1 VLSIKVRAYRAD
13 RHLISKL
20 LVDLRDLVLNLV
32 DTLRGRDDLQTS
44 IPGALELANSR
55 TPAPGCAGWSSEDR
69 NLMIECSQTLTSL
82 MSKYARALV
91 TARSVS

>member
-13 RHLISKL
+13 RYLISKL

-44 IPGALELANSR
+44 IPGALEQANSR
-55 TPAPGCAGWSSEDR
+55 TPAPGYAGWSSE
-69 NLMIECSQTLTSL
+69 
-82 MSKYARALV
+82 
-91 TARSVS
+91 